1 MEKAL
6 NFLFPKTESEVLVER
21 AELLELLERLSKG
34 LETPDGVRAFLPYKD
49 KLTRAVIH
57 SLKYK
62 GGGKASSLLA
72 DVFLSELIED
82 LGEKME
88 WRGKE
93 KTILIPIPMSK
104 KRRLERGF
112 NQTELLAEAIMKRG
126 GEDFFYYLPSALQKD
141 DRALPQTSIK
151 KRSERLKNM
160 AGVFKLTESEKIKGR
175 SIILLDDVTTTGATL
190 LEARKVLLQ
199 GGAKSVMCVAVAH

>member
-1 MEKAL
+1 MENILEKAL

-126 GEDFFYYLPSALQKD
+126 GEDF
-141 DRALPQTSIK
+141 
-151 KRSERLKNM
+151 
-160 AGVFKLTESEKIKGR
+160 
-175 SIILLDDVTTTGATL
+175 
-190 LEARKVLLQ
+190 
-199 GGAKSVMCVAVAH
+199 